1 MRSTVQVRG
10 RGVLTLPANI
20 RKKYAI
26 KEGDT
31 FQLLDLD
38 GLFVL
43 TPMIPLVPEL
53 AREIE
58 RARLEAGLSTEEL
71 LGALREQRERYHQ
84 EQYERASA
92 PSGEETPDASSPADP
107 SE

>member
-1 MRSTVQVRG
+1 MNSTVQVRN
-10 RGVLTLPANI
+10 RGVLTLPASI
-20 RKKYAI
+20 REKYDI
-26 KEGDT
+26 KAGDT

-43 TPMIPLVPEL
+43 TPMVPLVPEL

-84 EQYERASA
+84 EQHESA
-92 PSGEETPDASSPADP
+92 LAPGGEEALDASTADSLP
-107 SE
+107 E

>member
-1 MRSTVQVRG
+1 MNSTVQVRS
-10 RGVLTLPANI
+10 RGVLTLPADI
-20 RKKYAI
+20 RKKYEI

-38 GLFVL
+38 GIFVL
-43 TPMIPLVPEL
+43 TPMVPLVPEL

-58 RARLEAGLSTEEL
+58 RARLEAGLSTEEM

-84 EQYERASA
+84 EQYESA
-92 PSGEETPDASSPADP
+92 PAPGSEESPDASSPDNGP
-107 SE
+107 E